1 MSTSTGRRAAGRA
14 TAAAALAATAALLAG
29 PAHAAEGDTYVPTE
43 PSMRLTTLAPVCE
56 SDAAYLDYAIE
67 VEGTDHDTATVTWI
81 NPDGESVVQSGLPLS
96 GRLLWPGAVVDDS
109 GRGVDWPGWRLEDG
123 RWVEGDEYDWVR
135 PSVDVR
141 FEVNPHVVVTTVY
154 PPASPD
160 CATNPPGLDDP
171 AGVVPV
177 SSTVSASA
185 ANPGL
190 AETGVSAALYA
201 GIAAVLAAAG
211 TAVVIASRRTRRG

>member
-1 MSTSTGRRAAGRA
+1 
-14 TAAAALAATAALLAG
+14 
-29 PAHAAEGDTYVPTE
+29 AAEGDTYVPTE

-123 RWVEGDEYDWVR
+123 RWVEG
-135 PSVDVR
+135 
-141 FEVNPHVVVTTVY
+141 
-154 PPASPD
+154 
-160 CATNPPGLDDP
+160 
-171 AGVVPV
+171 
-177 SSTVSASA
+177 
-185 ANPGL
+185 
-190 AETGVSAALYA
+190 
-201 GIAAVLAAAG
+201 
-211 TAVVIASRRTRRG
+211 